1 MCRYAL
7 FLQARS
13 HMFITPRKLKFTNK
27 FIRDD
32 VNEDTTAAT
41 AAQQS
46 QAAVLAA
53 DSAVEQD
60 RAVTERKHFPMN
72 LNMTGFIVFS
82 VSCPTKYLYT
92 FEHTKF

>member
-13 HMFITPRKLKFTNK
+13 YMFITRKLKFTNK

-32 VNEDTTAAT
+32 VNEDTTAVT

-92 FEHTKF
+92 F